1 MKKNQPIGIFDSGVG
16 GLTVLNEIVKLLP
29 GEDIVYFGDTARV
42 PYGTKSP
49 ETVKNFAIENSL
61 FLLEHNVKMI
71 IAACNTVSSVAFP
84 YLVRKVPVPVID
96 VLKPAVRKAVESSSS
111 GRIGVIGTNATIR
124 SRAYEKQILRLRP
137 KTKVFFQACPLFVP
151 FVEEGFV
158 SGRPLKDIVKIY
170 LKGLKE
176 KNIDTLVLGCTH
188 YPLIKGEISRYMSKK
203 VLLVDSARTAA
214 EDVKEVLKKR
224 GALSGK
230 KRGVIKYFVSDSPEM
245 FKKCGKKFIGKKIF
259 NVNVVKEEVSYVWS
273 KCRRKF

>member
-42 PYGTKSP
+42 PYGAKSP

-137 KTKVFFQACPLFVP
+137 KTKVFFQ
-151 FVEEGFV
+151 
-158 SGRPLKDIVKIY
+158 
-170 LKGLKE
+170 
-176 KNIDTLVLGCTH
+176 
-188 YPLIKGEISRYMSKK
+188 
-203 VLLVDSARTAA
+203 
-214 EDVKEVLKKR
+214 
-224 GALSGK
+224 
-230 KRGVIKYFVSDSPEM
+230 
-245 FKKCGKKFIGKKIF
+245 
-259 NVNVVKEEVSYVWS
+259 
-273 KCRRKF
+273 